1 MGFFW
6 VAVLGNMPLGWGGC
20 HLSVY
25 LFLKCITI
33 LFTFHTHVMFSLIYH
48 NKHSVR
54 GMSWEKLENPHGK
67 LTLIRMSMCSW
78 MSKIVIWVPVIQCLV
93 VLFVLKSLSK

>member
-1 MGFFW
+1 MGCSVGEYAFG
-6 VAVLGNMPLGWGGC
+6 LGGGC

-25 LFLKCITI
+25 LFLKYITI
-33 LFTFHTHVMFSLIYH
+33 LFTFHSHVMFSFIYH

-67 LTLIRMSMCSW
+67 LTLIR
-78 MSKIVIWVPVIQCLV
+78 V
-93 VLFVLKSLSK
+93 VNLFLDV